1 MSKIYPEIFDKK
13 RQEIFYKLDNFKRIG
28 YLAGGTALALQIKH
42 RQSVDFDIFINKPV
56 TNSLRLKVKEVFG
69 LVDYY
74 LNTSDQISFK
84 TPENIHITFVWYY
97 FKTVRPLVKTKSISL
112 AAIEDIAAD
121 ETNTIGRRAVWRDYV
136 DFYFLLKERYITI
149 EKVIKLAEKKFA
161 GEFVSALF
169 LEQLGYF
176 EDLEVVPINFLK
188 DKPTATE
195 IKSFLQNE
203 VNYYLKTVL

>member
-13 RQEIFYKLDNFKRIG
+13 RQEIFYKLDSFKRIG
-28 YLAGGTALALQIKH
+28 YLAGGTALALQVKH
-42 RQSVDFDIFINKPV
+42 RQSVDFDIFISKPV
-56 TNSLRLKVKEVFG
+56 TNSLRLKVKKVFG

-84 TPENIHITFVWYY
+84 TSENIHITFVWYY
-97 FKTVRPLVKTKSISL
+97 FKTIRPLVKTGSINL
-112 AAIEDIAAD
+112 ASIEDIAAD
-121 ETNTIGRRAVWRDYV
+121 KAHTIGRRAVWRDYV

-149 EKVIKLAEKKFA
+149 EKVIELAEKKFA
-161 GEFVSALF
+161 GEFASALF
-169 LEQLGYF
+169 LEKLGYF
-176 EDLEVVPINFLK
+176 DDLEVVPINFLK

-203 VNYYLKTVL
+203 VNKYLKTVL